1 MPPPTGCI
9 NRQVGCLVSFSTS
22 YGLLRELVG
31 CAKGAHWV
39 CLEFAQGPIRA
50 LSPALAVKFNISPGR
65 WQHFPLWT
73 LFLQRDKG
81 KRTEMTG
88 TQHVGTL
95 KT

>member
-1 MPPPTGCI
+1 MSIQGCQGI
-9 NRQVGCLVSFSTS
+9 SFPFLEALAHIQHVQDETIKNLIYVHFFANVS
-22 YGLLRELVG
+22 
-31 CAKGAHWV
+31 
-39 CLEFAQGPIRA
+39 IRA

-65 WQHFPLWT
+65 WQHFPLWP
-73 LFLQRDKG
+73 LFLQRQKG